1 MKVLNN
7 EIQYNN
13 NAIKKIN
20 LLMNNELLYNNMLD
34 QEKPILL
41 NEDLIN
47 NNFENLIK
55 NKIIINNN
63 IC

>member
-1 MKVLNN
+1 
-7 EIQYNN
+7 
-13 NAIKKIN
+13 
-20 LLMNNELLYNNMLD
+20 MNNELLYNNMLD